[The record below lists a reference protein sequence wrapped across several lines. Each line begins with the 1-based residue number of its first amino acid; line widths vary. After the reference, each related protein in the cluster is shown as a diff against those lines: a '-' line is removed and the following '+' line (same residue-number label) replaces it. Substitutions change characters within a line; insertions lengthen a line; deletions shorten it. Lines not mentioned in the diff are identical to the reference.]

1 MEKSEYQF
9 GDLVAMI
16 TGEWKDHAGIV
27 SWPISKDSTGYV
39 LIYSDGF
46 ILGIKASSADVMGVD
61 DSYTGFTQLT
71 SHLIKLSSH
80 LIEKAI
86 LVGLKSKD

>member
-16 TGEWKDHAGIV
+16 RGEWKDHPGIV
-27 SWPISKDSTGYV
+27 SWPISKDITGYV
-39 LIYSDGF
+39 LIYSDGN
-46 ILGIKASSADVMGVD
+46 ILGVKASSGDVMGVD
-61 DSYTGFTQLT
+61 GSYAGFTQLT

-86 LVGLKSKD
+86 LGG